1 MHFAHRRRRVIAIVC
16 SGIALIVL
24 IVVGLF
30 GLLRGPD
37 KPSEAA
43 RPAPAASASPVPTA
57 RPNQPPPILA
67 TKDPEKFT
75 RSVAGALFNWDT
87 HDQVGLSDWAQV
99 IVDVADT
106 DEAPAVASDVR
117 DYLPAAQMWQQ
128 LSTYGTRQW
137 IEIESVAVPEAWATA
152 LEQAAPGQI
161 PQGATALTVT
171 GTRHR
176 TGTWKTQAL
185 NTERQVA
192 FTVFVVCPAKET
204 CTLLRLSQPDQPLE

>member
-1 MHFAHRRRRVIAIVC
+1 MHFTHRRRLVIAIVS

-57 RPNQPPPILA
+57 RPDQPPPILA
-67 TKDPEKFT
+67 TTDPEKFT

-87 HDQVGLSDWAQV
+87 RDRVGLSDWAQV
-99 IVDVADT
+99 VVDVANT
-106 DEAPAVASDVR
+106 EEAPAVASDVR
-117 DYLPAAQMWQQ
+117 DYLPAAQIWQQ
-128 LSTYGTRQW
+128 LTTYGTRQW
-137 IEIESVAVPEAWATA
+137 LEIESVTVPEAWSTA
-152 LEQAAPGQI
+152 LQQAAPGQI
-161 PQGATALTVT
+161 PQGATARTVT

-176 TGTWKTQAL
+176 EGTYNTQAQQ
-185 NTERQVA
+185 TERPVT
-192 FTVFVVCPAKET
+192 FTVFVVCPAHET
-204 CTLLRLSQPDQPLE
+204 CTLLRLSQLDHPLE